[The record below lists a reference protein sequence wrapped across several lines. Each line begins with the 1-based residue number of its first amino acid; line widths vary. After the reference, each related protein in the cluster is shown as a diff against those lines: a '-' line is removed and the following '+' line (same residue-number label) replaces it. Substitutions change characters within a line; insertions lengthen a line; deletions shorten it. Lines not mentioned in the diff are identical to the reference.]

1 LVEGAEIQKMVKEV
15 ADIPGILAINKSDL
29 DATWHWSEN
38 ELFAY
43 QESFAKSFQTSAKTG
58 ENVEELFEY
67 LASLLA

>member
-1 LVEGAEIQKMVKEV
+1 MPRFKKLVKEV

-43 QESFAKSFQTSAKTG
+43 KESYAKSFQTSAKTG
-58 ENVEELFEY
+58 KNVEELFEH
-67 LASLLA
+67 LASLLI